1 MFKII
6 GSLFAVVSEVYH
18 FLTFFFIDYLDMDC
32 LHTIKLDESDRY
44 E

>member
-18 FLTFFFIDYLDMDC
+18 FLTFFFRDYLAMDC
-32 LHTIKLDESDRY
+32 LYTKKFDESDRY